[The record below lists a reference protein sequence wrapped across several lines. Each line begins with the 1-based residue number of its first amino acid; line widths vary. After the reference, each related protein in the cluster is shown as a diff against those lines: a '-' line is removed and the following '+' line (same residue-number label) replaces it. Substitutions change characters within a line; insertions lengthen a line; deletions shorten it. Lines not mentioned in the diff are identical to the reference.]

1 MSGTGGVIYQIL
13 NEIVS
18 SLHSMVSSPLDMLK
32 FTIPVAAV
40 FVSSFAARRY
50 AKKQKID
57 LLPSF
62 EMKRE
67 TFSLPQDRLNLEV
80 SRIMNENYSTVISKI
95 KTDFESAHG
104 KYRVYKT
111 LLKQYRRY
119 NARTDSSIR
128 RIRNRAIIR
137 RKEILNKLIDLDQS
151 LAEIV
156 LKDSRQV

>member
-1 MSGTGGVIYQIL
+1 MSGLGGIIYQLL

-18 SLHSMVSSPLDMLK
+18 SLQAMISSPADMLK

-40 FVSSFAARRY
+40 FVTSFAARRY

-57 LLPSF
+57 MLPSF

-67 TFSLPQDRLNLEV
+67 MFNLPRDRLNLEV

-95 KTDFESAHG
+95 ETDFEGAHN
-104 KYRVYKT
+104 KYRVYKA

-119 NARTDSSIR
+119 NARTDSSIK
-128 RIRNRAIIR
+128 RIRARAIVR
-137 RKEILNKLIDLDQS
+137 RKEILNRLIDLDES
-151 LAEIV
+151 LAEMV